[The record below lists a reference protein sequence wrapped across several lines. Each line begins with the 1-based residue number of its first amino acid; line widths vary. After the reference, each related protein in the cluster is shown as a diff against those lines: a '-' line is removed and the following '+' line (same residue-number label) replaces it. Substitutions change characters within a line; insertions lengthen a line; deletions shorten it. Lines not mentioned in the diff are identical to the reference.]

1 MGTSINFTPRL
12 SRFAWIPALLL
23 CLSCQLI
30 CFGQSKKTTESLLQA
45 DRDFARMGK
54 ERGLQEAFTFFADS
68 EAILLR
74 DGTEP
79 IRGLE
84 AIKNSFAPG
93 ISEILL
99 VWEPEF
105 AIVAKSGDLGYT
117 VGHHQTVDSEGKVLS
132 KGSYTTFWRK
142 NKDGEWKWT
151 IDVGIKYK

>member
-1 MGTSINFTPRL
+1 MSTSINFTPRL

-30 CFGQSKKTTESLLQA
+30 CFGQSKKTMESLLQA
-45 DRDFARMGK
+45 DRNFARMGK
-54 ERGLQEAFTFFADS
+54 ERGLQEAFIFFADP

-79 IRGLE
+79 IRGKE
-84 AIKNSFAPG
+84 AIQASFAPG
-93 ISEILL
+93 DSGFLL

-105 AIVAKSGDLGYT
+105 AKVAKSGDLGYT
-117 VGHHQTVDSEGKVLS
+117 MGHHRTLDPNGKIVS
-132 KGSYTTFWRK
+132 KGTYTTFWKK
-142 NKDGEWKWT
+142 NQDGEWKWT